1 MYVYSIQ
8 TDALLRTELE
18 YRELFHCNY
27 GWGGTNDGYYF
38 SGVFNIKSGPV
49 LLEPLAGDPDKKR
62 NDIYN
67 FDSYLEIITYSR
79 F

>member
-1 MYVYSIQ
+1 MSAARLH
-8 TDALLRTELE
+8 AL
-18 YRELFHCNY
+18 
-27 GWGGTNDGYYF
+27 
-38 SGVFNIKSGPV
+38 KSGPV
-49 LLEPLAGDPDKKR
+49 LREPLAGDPDKKR

>member
-1 MYVYSIQ
+1 MKK
-8 TDALLRTELE
+8 LLRLMSAA
-18 YRELFHCNY
+18 RLHAL
-27 GWGGTNDGYYF
+27 
-38 SGVFNIKSGPV
+38 KSGPV